1 MEEPFSTTPTK
12 KWLKSLNMEHIYHV
26 FEEFGFTTVGSL
38 KEMKE
43 EDIDTIFCTPNKLK
57 LGERRVLESRL
68 RSLQSLKVNLQQ
80 TFNFSGRSI

>member
-26 FEEFGFTTVGSL
+26 FEEFGFTTLGSL

-43 EDIDTIFCTPNKLK
+43 EDIDTIFCAPNKLK
-57 LGERRVLESRL
+57 HWRTESSRIETAL
-68 RSLQSLKVNLQQ
+68 LTKKGKFTANV
-80 TFNFSGRSI
+80 